1 MMNSFH
7 HETICKLSSRYLRT
21 QTPLAVTKG
30 CTWWTVFAHGDL
42 GPHNILWDMERAKIA
57 AIINWEFSEWFPEYW
72 EYTRAFFGPAVYLKN
87 YGW

>member
-1 MMNSFH
+1 
-7 HETICKLSSRYLRT
+7 
-21 QTPLAVTKG
+21 
-30 CTWWTVFAHGDL
+30 
-42 GPHNILWDMERAKIA
+42 MERAKIA